1 MLTQCPED
9 NIIMI
14 LDNARIHNDK
24 LLKVFLDE
32 NKERVELM
40 FLSPYNLELNLIGW
54 VWLKSSI
61 INNVFFKSIYRV
73 KMV

>member
-1 MLTQCPED
+1 
-9 NIIMI
+9 MI